1 MADTGTSANLTS
13 PYVNVPRHLIP
24 YPKLTSE
31 EHVEDKKE
39 EGTSENPDTNIE
51 IIEDQNNEDGNKE
64 KENEL
69 PETDEKDDDE
79 NEKKDTEKPLLE
91 EKDSVKI
98 DIAPDNEG
106 EDTPT
111 LPLPDK
117 KRKSKEALE
126 IDDQPES
133 KYIFILK
140 IFLLLK
146 LIAVI
151 VFLN

>member
-1 MADTGTSANLTS
+1 MADTGRSANLTS
-13 PYVNVPRHLIP
+13 PYENVPRHIVS

-31 EHVEDKKE
+31 ENVENKTE
-39 EGTSENPDTNIE
+39 EGTSENPDRNNE
-51 IIEDQNNEDGNKE
+51 IIEDQNKEDGNKE
-64 KENEL
+64 KENKL

-79 NEKKDTEKPLLE
+79 NEKRDTEKPLLE

-126 IDDQPES
+126 IDDQTES
-133 KYIFILK
+133 KCIFIN
-140 IFLLLK
+140 I
-146 LIAVI
+146 
-151 VFLN
+151 

>member
-1 MADTGTSANLTS
+1 MADIGTSANLTS
-13 PYVNVPRHLIP
+13 PYVNVPRHIVS

-31 EHVEDKKE
+31 ESIEDKKE
-39 EGTSENPDTNIE
+39 EGTSENPDNNE
-51 IIEDQNNEDGNKE
+51 ISEDQNNEDGNKE

-69 PETDEKDDDE
+69 PESDEKDDDE
-79 NEKKDTEKPLLE
+79 TEKRETKKPLLE

-98 DIAPDNEG
+98 DIEPDNEG

-126 IDDQPES
+126 IEDQPES
-133 KYIFILK
+133 KCIFRIDILTK
-140 IFLLLK
+140 HLF
-146 LIAVI
+146 
-151 VFLN
+151 